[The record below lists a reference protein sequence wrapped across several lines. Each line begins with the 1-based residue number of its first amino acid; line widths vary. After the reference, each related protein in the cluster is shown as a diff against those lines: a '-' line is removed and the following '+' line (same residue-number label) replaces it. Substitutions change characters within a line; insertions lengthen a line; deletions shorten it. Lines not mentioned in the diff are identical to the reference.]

1 VVNPDAGQ
9 VLFSGF
15 HCEVS
20 MSFRVLIADKLD
32 KQAVPILVD
41 AGFEVVNKPG
51 MNEDE
56 IAEAIK
62 GFDGVIVRSAA
73 KITAKIIEAA
83 DCLKVIGRAGTGVDN
98 IDVKAASAKGIL
110 VMNVPG
116 GNTVTAAE
124 HAVSMMMSMA
134 RMIPQANCSMKNGKW
149 EKSSFTG
156 YEITGKTLGVVGFG
170 KIGQI
175 VADRGMGL
183 RMKVVAYDPIVP
195 PFVIESAGVTPVAC
209 VRDLMAMSDFVS
221 VHTPLNDKTRGLI
234 NADMLASAKDGVM
247 LINCARGNIVDEAA
261 LLDALNSGKVRS
273 AAVDVWSSEP
283 IGENQIPARLAAHP
297 NVIATPHLGASTHE
311 AQNRVALSIARQIR
325 DFLQTGA
332 RFGAVN

>member
-1 VVNPDAGQ
+1 
-9 VLFSGF
+9 
-15 HCEVS
+15 
-20 MSFRVLIADKLD
+20 MSFKVLIADKLD

-51 MNEDE
+51 MGEDE
-56 IAEAIK
+56 IAAAIK
-62 GFDGVIVRSAA
+62 GFDAVIVRSAA

-83 DCLKVIGRAGTGVDN
+83 DCLKCIGRAGTGVDN
-98 IDVKAASAKGIL
+98 IDVKAATAKGIL

-124 HAVSMMMSMA
+124 HAIAMMLSMS
-134 RMIPQANCSMKNGKW
+134 RMVPQADASMKAGKW
-149 EKSSFTG
+149 EKSAFTG
-156 YEITGKTLGVVGFG
+156 FEITGKTLGVVGFG

-175 VADRGMGL
+175 VADRALGL

-195 PFVIESAGVTPVAC
+195 PFVIEAAGVTPVAT
-209 VRDLMAMSDFVS
+209 VADLMKVADIVS

-234 NADMLASAKDGVM
+234 GADMLSCAKDGMM
-247 LINCARGNIVDEAA
+247 LVNCARGNIVDEAA
-261 LLDALNSGKVRS
+261 LISALQSGKVRS
-273 AAVDVWSSEP
+273 AAIDVWSAEP
-283 IGENQIPARLAAHP
+283 FAEGSVAAALAAMP
-297 NVIATPHLGASTHE
+297 NVVATPHLGASTHE

-325 DFLQTGA
+325 DFLNTGA